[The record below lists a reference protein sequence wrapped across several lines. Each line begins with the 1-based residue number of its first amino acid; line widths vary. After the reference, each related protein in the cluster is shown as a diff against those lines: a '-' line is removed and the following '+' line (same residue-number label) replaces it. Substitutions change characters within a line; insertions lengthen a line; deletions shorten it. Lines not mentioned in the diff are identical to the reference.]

1 MGTLKPKRMTI
12 KEQVYLY
19 IKDLILSQRYQ
30 LGEKINIDTLAHEL
44 NVSNSPIR
52 EALMMLEKQ
61 GLVENI
67 PNVGSRIISFSPEK
81 YREICASLLIIV
93 TGAYDLCVHLNTVDD
108 AIDKLRSN
116 LRLQQEATNSSD
128 MHTSIKYALEFDK
141 SIVAATGNRY
151 LLSIYEQM
159 EDIFYLMALHS
170 NQRNTEEHQQN
181 IYEHTMIL
189 KSVES
194 GDAEAVKHW
203 LYVHYDKHI

>member
-1 MGTLKPKRMTI
+1 MGVLKPKRITI
-12 KEQVYLY
+12 KDQVYQY
-19 IKDLILSQRYQ
+19 IKELILSQRYQ
-30 LGEKINIDTLAHEL
+30 LGEKVNIDTLANEL

-67 PNVGSRIISFSPEK
+67 PNVGSRIISFSSDR

-93 TGAYDLCVHLNTVDD
+93 TGAYDLCVHLNTIDV
-108 AIDKLRSN
+108 AIEKMRDN
-116 LRLQQEATNSSD
+116 LCLQQEATNSSD
-128 MHTSIKYALEFDK
+128 IHTSIKYALEFDK
-141 SIVAATGNRY
+141 SIVTATGNSY

-159 EDIFYLMALHS
+159 EDIFFLMALHS
-170 NQRNTEEHQQN
+170 NQRDEKEHKQN

-189 KSVES
+189 QSVES